1 MKVKMKIP
9 KYVQDVAKI
18 LLEGGFQCYLVG
30 GALRDIVYGKQ
41 PHDYDLATDAL
52 PEEMIKIFPKSVS
65 TGIRFGTVIALSADS
80 FGEMHEV
87 EVTTFR
93 SESNYIDGRWPSSVE
108 FVSDIDM
115 DLGRR
120 DFTFNAMAVDF
131 SKISLDGSEEEKL
144 VEIYDPFG
152 GVEDIKKGV
161 VKAVGTPLER
171 FKEDGLR
178 AFKACRLASQFGF
191 SIEEDTFEA
200 IKESLPVA
208 SQISME
214 RIRDEFMKMILNS
227 PKPSVGIDLMMQSGL
242 LAIFMPELLEGI
254 GVEQKLFHA
263 DDVYWHSLR
272 TCDCAHDSVK
282 LAGLLHDIGKPR
294 TDMGNGHFYG
304 HDQVGA
310 LMAVEIMRRM
320 KFSQVEIAKVR
331 KLIENHMFYYP
342 HMTEDMSEEE
352 KRNIEM
358 HSWSD
363 SAVRRFIQR
372 VGEENIDDLFKL
384 RLADAQSN
392 PNTSFKPEEITLLQS
407 RISEIRQQ
415 DMVLK
420 VTDLKITGTDLF
432 ELGIPKGPAMG
443 NILKELLE
451 LVIDDPSLNSR
462 EGLAKKALELYSE
475 YSTKFSV

>member
-1 MKVKMKIP
+1 MEVKMRIP

-18 LLEGGFQCYLVG
+18 LLKNGFQCYLVG
-30 GALRDIVYGKQ
+30 GALRDVVCSKQ

-52 PEEMIKIFPKSVS
+52 PDEMINIFPKSVS
-65 TGIRFGTVIALSADS
+65 TGIRFGTVIALAPDN
-80 FGEMHEV
+80 FGEMYEV

-108 FVSDIDM
+108 FVSDIDK

-120 DFTFNAMAVDF
+120 DFTFNAMAVDL
-131 SKISLDGSEEEKL
+131 SKVDLNNDEEEKNIH
-144 VEIYDPFG
+144 IYDPFG
-152 GVEDIKKGV
+152 GVDDIKRGV

-178 AFKACRLASQFGF
+178 AFKACRLAAQFGF
-191 SIEEDTFEA
+191 QIDENTLEGIKDSI
-200 IKESLPVA
+200 PVA

-214 RIRDEFMKMILNS
+214 RIRDEFMKMLLNS
-227 PKPSVGIDLMMQSGL
+227 PKPSVGIDLMRECGL
-242 LAIFMPELLEGI
+242 LSIFMPELMEGI
-254 GVEQKLFHA
+254 GVEQKLFHSN
-263 DDVYWHSLR
+263 DVYWHSLK

-282 LAGLLHDIGKPR
+282 LAGLLHDIAKPR

-310 LMAVEIMRRM
+310 VMAEEIMKRM
-320 KFSQVEIAKVR
+320 KFSHAEISRVK
-331 KLIENHMFYYP
+331 KLVENHMFYYP
-342 HMTEDMSEEE
+342 HITDDMSEEE
-352 KRNIEM
+352 KKNIEM

-392 PNTSFKPEEITLLQS
+392 PNTSFKPEEITLLQD

-415 DMVLK
+415 DMALK
-420 VTDLKITGTDLF
+420 VTDLKIKGDDLSK
-432 ELGIPKGPAMG
+432 LGIPKGPIMG
-443 NILKELLE
+443 AVLKELLD
-451 LVIDDPSLNSR
+451 LVIDDPSLNSK
-462 EGLAKKALELYSE
+462 ENLETKALEMYE
-475 YSTKFSV
+475 KNKSTF

>member
-1 MKVKMKIP
+1 M
-9 KYVQDVAKI
+9 AK
-18 LLEGGFQCYLVG
+18 LS
-30 GALRDIVYGKQ
+30 
-41 PHDYDLATDAL
+41 
-52 PEEMIKIFPKSVS
+52 PKS
-65 TGIRFGTVIALSADS
+65 
-80 FGEMHEV
+80 
-87 EVTTFR
+87 
-93 SESNYIDGRWPSSVE
+93 
-108 FVSDIDM
+108 
-115 DLGRR
+115 
-120 DFTFNAMAVDF
+120 
-131 SKISLDGSEEEKL
+131 
-144 VEIYDPFG
+144 
-152 GVEDIKKGV
+152 
-161 VKAVGTPLER
+161 
-171 FKEDGLR
+171 
-178 AFKACRLASQFGF
+178 
-191 SIEEDTFEA
+191 
-200 IKESLPVA
+200 
-208 SQISME
+208 
-214 RIRDEFMKMILNS
+214 
-227 PKPSVGIDLMMQSGL
+227 SVGIDLMMQSGL

-342 HMTEDMSEEE
+342 HMTEDMSEED

-432 ELGIPKGPAMG
+432 ELGIPKGPVMG

>member
-1 MKVKMKIP
+1 MEVKMKIP

-18 LLEGGFQCYLVG
+18 LLESGFQCYLVG

-131 SKISLDGSEEEKL
+131 GRIELDGCEEEKL

-254 GVEQKLFHA
+254 GVEQKLFH
-263 DDVYWHSLR
+263 S
-272 TCDCAHDSVK
+272 
-282 LAGLLHDIGKPR
+282 PR
-294 TDMGNGHFYG
+294 T
-304 HDQVGA
+304 
-310 LMAVEIMRRM
+310 
-320 KFSQVEIAKVR
+320 
-331 KLIENHMFYYP
+331 
-342 HMTEDMSEEE
+342 
-352 KRNIEM
+352 
-358 HSWSD
+358 
-363 SAVRRFIQR
+363 
-372 VGEENIDDLFKL
+372 
-384 RLADAQSN
+384 
-392 PNTSFKPEEITLLQS
+392 
-407 RISEIRQQ
+407 
-415 DMVLK
+415 
-420 VTDLKITGTDLF
+420 
-432 ELGIPKGPAMG
+432 
-443 NILKELLE
+443 
-451 LVIDDPSLNSR
+451 
-462 EGLAKKALELYSE
+462 
-475 YSTKFSV
+475 